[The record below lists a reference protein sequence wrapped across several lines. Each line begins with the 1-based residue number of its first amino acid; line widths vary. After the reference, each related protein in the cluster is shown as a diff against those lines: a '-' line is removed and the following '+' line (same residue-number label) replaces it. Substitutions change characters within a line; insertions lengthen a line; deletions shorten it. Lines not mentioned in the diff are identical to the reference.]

1 MILRL
6 LNSLNREKA
15 DAKVKLL
22 AETRKAIKVEREGRA
37 SWLLRWRSFAVILY

>member
-1 MILRL
+1 MIIRL
-6 LNSLNREKA
+6 LNLLDQEKA
-15 DAKVKLL
+15 AAEVKIL